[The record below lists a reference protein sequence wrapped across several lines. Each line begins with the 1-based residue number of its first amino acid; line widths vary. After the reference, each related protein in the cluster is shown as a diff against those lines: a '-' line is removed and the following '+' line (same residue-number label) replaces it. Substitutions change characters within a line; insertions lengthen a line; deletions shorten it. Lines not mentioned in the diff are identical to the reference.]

1 MSSTTPNVNSTST
14 LGPANIPSL
23 TIYFQTADTPF
34 SRLSA
39 TILPRQHPSALRAFF
54 TYQLTGLPLR
64 SRSATGLIFHSHI
77 SAAPTPTQPPAPTP
91 PTSGPSTPPA
101 QPLRITIAAC
111 KDRDNSFRV
120 MQPPLTPN
128 EEDLI
133 REGSRLL
140 LNNKMH
146 VQVVGHHALFANVVV
161 FAGRE
166 EYTGQV
172 IELWTPRKWATV
184 NERARMGLLMDTS
197 TLHSRLPDVY
207 EDCDPFSPHP
217 I

>member
-1 MSSTTPNVNSTST
+1 MSSSTAPNVNTT
-14 LGPANIPSL
+14 PALGPDNIPSL
-23 TIYFQTADTPF
+23 TIYFQTTDTPF

-77 SAAPTPTQPPAPTP
+77 SAAPTP
-91 PTSGPSTPPA
+91 A
-101 QPLRITIAAC
+101 QPLHITIAAC
-111 KDRDNSFRV
+111 RDRDNSFRV
-120 MQPPLTPN
+120 MQPPLAPN

-172 IELWTPRKWATV
+172 IELWTPRKWANV

-207 EDCDPFSPHP
+207 EDCDPYSPHP
-217 I
+217 F

>member
-1 MSSTTPNVNSTST
+1 MSSTTPNVNSTS
-14 LGPANIPSL
+14 PANIPSL
-23 TIYFQTADTPF
+23 TIYFQTTDTPF

-64 SRSATGLIFHSHI
+64 SRSATGLIFHSHV
-77 SAAPTPTQPPAPTP
+77 SAAPTPAQPPAPAP
-91 PTSGPSTPPA
+91 PTSGSSTPPA
-101 QPLRITIAAC
+101 QPLRVTIAAC
-111 KDRDNSFRV
+111 RDRDNSFRI

-128 EEDLI
+128 EKELI

-172 IELWTPRKWATV
+172 
-184 NERARMGLLMDTS
+184 
-197 TLHSRLPDVY
+197 
-207 EDCDPFSPHP
+207 
-217 I
+217 